1 MKKAEKWDVVE
12 YLETCEDIVD
22 YLNAAFEEE
31 DPTVATAAIGD
42 VARARGMTAL
52 ARDTGLTRDGLY
64 KGLSKTGNPSFAMV
78 SKVLHA
84 LGLKLDV
91 SEAA

>member
-1 MKKAEKWDVVE
+1 MRQAGKWDVVE
-12 YLETCEDIVD
+12 YLETSEDIVE
-22 YLNAAFEEE
+22 YLNAAFEEG
-31 DPTVATAAIGD
+31 DPSVAAAAIGD
-42 VARARGMTAL
+42 VARAKGMSSL
-52 ARDTGLTRDGLY
+52 ARETGLTRDGLY
-64 KGLSKTGNPSFAMV
+64 KGLSSTGNPSFAMV